1 MPVCR
6 FANANAAP
14 VIALKTLANR
24 AGAWGRSFQIHSG
37 PRATKPLPVLA
48 LTDAHPA
55 AAAVCHIFDVSLI
68 VFWLFLF

>member
-24 AGAWGRSFQIHSG
+24 AGALGKESFQIHSG

-68 VFWLFLF
+68 VLLFLF